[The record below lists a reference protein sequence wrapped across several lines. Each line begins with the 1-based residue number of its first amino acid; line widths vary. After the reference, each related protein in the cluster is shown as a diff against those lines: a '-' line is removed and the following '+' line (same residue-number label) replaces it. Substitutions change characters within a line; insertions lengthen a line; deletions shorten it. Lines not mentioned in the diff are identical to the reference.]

1 MFKIILIFGLAVFL
15 LFSILF
21 VIRYWMLKSRVMKK
35 IALLNVD
42 EVQEWSDEFLQSKR
56 MMTDDLA
63 DTVVKQIMATSESEK
78 VNHLFQLITKNKYKL
93 PDDVPIELRNYF
105 TDTAKLPDWADKDM
119 INLGQQVYIRHGI
132 WISLLLSYKS
142 LPECYSCAKGAQVLH
157 MTARLNERHGSKDTF
172 SRRIAETAQ
181 FVLFC
186 MEPGGLDEDG
196 RGIEAA
202 QKLRLIHAVIRYYIH
217 KNNWDTE
224 TYDKP
229 INQEDMAGTL
239 MSFSSLIFEGLS
251 VLGIELE
258 DFEKEAYMHCW
269 RVIGYLIGLDDDLI
283 PKNSGDAVKLGNRIL
298 KHQMANSPQGSE
310 LMKSLLY
317 YQNDLGNKT
326 TELKNIATFRYMM
339 GHDLSDVLDIPQA
352 NQTDIDKVG
361 KKFRRITKI
370 MEWLDHSLIFAML
383 IQWVS
388 RLGINMVIKKMTKA
402 DIINF
407 YLPKSLTLDWNFTR
421 KK

>member
-93 PDDVPIELRNYF
+93 LDDVPIELRNYF

-224 TYDKP
+224 KFEMP

-258 DFEKEAYMHCW
+258 PYEKEAYMHCW
-269 RVIGYLIGLDDDLI
+269 RVIGHLVGLDDDLI
-283 PKNSGDAVKLGNRIL
+283 PKNSADAVKLGNRIL
-298 KHQMANSPQGSE
+298 EHQMEKSLQGTE
-310 LMKSLLY
+310 LMKALLD
-317 YQNDLGNKT
+317 YQNTTNKMSDPVN
-326 TELKNIATFRYMM
+326 NISTFRFMM
-339 GHDLSDVLDIPQA
+339 GHKLSDMLDIPQVDQA
-352 NQTDIDKVG
+352 KIDKLAA
-361 KKFRRITKI
+361 KYRRITKI
-370 MEWLDHSLIFAML
+370 MELLDRSLIFAML
-383 IQWVS
+383 IQVVS
-388 RLGINMVIKKMTKA
+388 RLGINVVIKKMTKA
-402 DIINF
+402 NIINF
-407 YLPKSLTLDWNFTR
+407 YLPKSLTQDWNFKRT
-421 KK
+421 K